1 MDAIDCRL
9 TNKLFLVTIFMLL
22 VLNACAGK
30 TPAIATSPAPAQVP
44 PAADGQRTTP
54 LNQPEQATS
63 RRAPPAEVDNSNG
76 VSFIL
81 AARYGNENALRV
93 LLYQGVDINQ
103 QDELGNTALIAASAE
118 RNPAISQ
125 WLLKQGAD
133 VHLATNDGT
142 TALMNAAGNGRLEN
156 VKMLL
161 HAGAELDAENNQG
174 ETALVYAI
182 KFGHVDIVD
191 YLLDEGADPDIY
203 DQEEIRANNRYT
215 ALMYAAEYGFALP
228 DDAHIVNSLLD
239 YGADPN
245 THRNNGDTALSI
257 AMSNGN
263 EAIVAR
269 LRRAGGHD
277 ESPYASL
284 TAEDALLKA
293 IKLNDRRK
301 LETLLDAATDPNYR
315 DNLTGITPLLM
326 ATYYDREQ
334 MVSLLLKKGADVD
347 NVPWGLRERRIDA
360 SDTPVNE
367 RELMR
372 IAARGDTALITA
384 IRQGHST
391 LALLLLGQGHASA
404 LQPNRR
410 AQSPALFAAR
420 KGDARVMMAL
430 LQHGLDPDR
439 AQSSQLLDY
448 FTAHIATKED
458 TRPLIIIAA
467 VNGHADIIDVLLTA
481 HGDPDLR
488 DEAGRTALYWAAS
501 QGFSSSVDV
510 LLAHDADPNLK
521 NSVGKT
527 ALMAAAQSGYIKVVD
542 LLLQYHVDI
551 NAIED
556 DERSDDE
563 NSTRMSALSYAARG
577 GHIRIVRMLL
587 THGADIFLK
596 NSNGETAIDI
606 ARKNGFGEII
616 KLLSASSSQTQPDKA
631 LIQRASFSM

>member
-1 MDAIDCRL
+1 MDAIYCRV
-9 TNKLFLVTIFMLL
+9 TNKLPLTIIFILL
-22 VLNACAGK
+22 ALNACAGK
-30 TPAIATSPAPAQVP
+30 TPAIATASPPAQASS
-44 PAADGQRTTP
+44 AADSQKAAQ
-54 LNQPEQATS
+54 LSQPKPVTNGN
-63 RRAPPAEVDNSNG
+63 APPREVENSNG
-76 VSFIL
+76 ISFIL

-93 LLYQGVDINQ
+93 LLYQGIDINQ

-118 RNPAISQ
+118 RHPAIIRF
-125 WLLKQGAD
+125 LLKQGAD
-133 VHLATNDGT
+133 VHLITNDGT
-142 TALMNAAGNGRLEN
+142 TALMNAAGSGRLEN

-161 HAGAELDAENNQG
+161 HADAELDAKNNQG

-182 KFGHVDIVD
+182 KFGHADIVD
-191 YLLDEGADPDIY
+191 YLLNEGADPDIY

-215 ALMYAAEYGFALP
+215 ALMYAAEYGFVLP
-228 DDAHIVNSLLD
+228 DDAHIIDSLLD
-239 YGADPN
+239 FGADPN

-257 AMSNGN
+257 AMSNDN
-263 EAIVAR
+263 EVIVAR

-301 LETLLDAATDPNYR
+301 LGTLLDAAADPNYR

-367 RELMR
+367 RDLMR

-384 IRQGHST
+384 IRQGHT
-391 LALLLLGQGHASA
+391 ALALLLLDQGHASA

-420 KGDARVMMAL
+420 KGDAKVMMAL
-430 LQHGLDPDR
+430 LQHGLNPDQ

-448 FTAHIATKED
+448 FTAHIASKED
-458 TRPLIIIAA
+458 TRPLIIVAA
-467 VNGHADIIDVLLTA
+467 VNGHADIIDVLLNA
-481 HGDPDLR
+481 EGDPNLR

-501 QGFSSSVDV
+501 QGFNRSVDM
-510 LLAHDADPNLK
+510 LLKHDANPNLK
-521 NSVGKT
+521 NNVGKT
-527 ALMAAAQSGYIKVVD
+527 ALMVAAQSGYRKVVD
-542 LLLQYHVDI
+542 LLLQYHADI

-563 NSTRMSALSYAARG
+563 DSSRMTALSYAARG
-577 GHIRIVRMLL
+577 GHTRIVRMLV

-606 ARKNGFGEII
+606 ARKNGFGAII
-616 KLLSASSSQTQPDKA
+616 KLLSASSSQTQPEKA
-631 LIQRASFSM
+631 LIQSASFSM